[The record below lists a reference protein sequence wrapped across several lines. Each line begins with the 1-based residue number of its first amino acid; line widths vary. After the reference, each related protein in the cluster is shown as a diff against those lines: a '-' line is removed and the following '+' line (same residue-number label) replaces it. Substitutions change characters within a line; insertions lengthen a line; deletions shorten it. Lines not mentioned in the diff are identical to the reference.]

1 MPQTRAVF
9 LGAGIHSS
17 LGNGVD
23 ANIAGLK
30 KPPTAPLILKNT
42 VTNEVLDI
50 PYKLLAQTSLEDIN
64 ERAYAVVL
72 DVIEQ
77 AMTEA
82 QLNPE
87 QRQHVGL
94 FIGSS
99 SFDISVTEALY
110 EQELQFVG
118 DDAIALRNPSFGN
131 LADYLIQTL
140 DLHGEDYNFNTACS
154 SSANA
159 LIAAT
164 AQVEAGLID
173 YALVI
178 GLELHNNVTA
188 LGFHSLGLLTPSTM
202 KPFDVQRDGLVLGEG
217 VSALVIGPAPD
228 GNKPYFYL
236 RGSACLSDTFS
247 ITATNPDGS
256 MIYKVM
262 TDALADAE
270 MSTDNISA
278 IKVHGTA
285 SLRNDESEA
294 AGMNQTFSTLP
305 SLCAIKPFIGH
316 TLGACGLN
324 ELILFYRSIE
334 AGFLI
339 ATPGIGIDT
348 GVLELQLNQHY
359 SAVAPGNFMLNYF
372 GFGGNNTSLI
382 ISNLAQEDLS

>member
-1 MPQTRAVF
+1 MAPTTAVF

-17 LGNGVD
+17 LGNGVA
-23 ANIAGLK
+23 ANIAGLQQ
-30 KPPTAPLILKNT
+30 PPTAPSLQKNT
-42 VTNEVLDI
+42 TTDEVIDI
-50 PYKLLAQTSLEDIN
+50 PYKLLAQTPLNNISK
-64 ERAYAVVL
+64 RVYAVLL

-77 AMTEA
+77 ALAEA

-110 EQELQFVG
+110 QQELQL
-118 DDAIALRNPSFGN
+118 DHDALALRDPSFGN
-131 LADYLIQTL
+131 VADYLIRTL
-140 DLHGEDYNFNTACS
+140 DLYGEDYSFNTACS

-159 LIAAT
+159 LIAAA

-173 YALVI
+173 HALVV
-178 GLELHNNVTA
+178 GLEFHNNITA
-188 LGFHSLGLLTPSTM
+188 LGFHSLDLLTASVM
-202 KPFDVQRDGLVLGEG
+202 KPFDVQRDGMVLGEG
-217 VSALVIGPAPD
+217 VSALVLGAAPD
-228 GNKPYFYL
+228 DDKPHFYL
-236 RGSACLSDTFS
+236 RGSASLSDTFS

-256 MIYKVM
+256 MICKVI
-262 TDALADAE
+262 TDALTDAKVD
-270 MSTDNISA
+270 TDKISA

-294 AGMNQTFSTLP
+294 AGMHQAFSKLP
-305 SLCAIKPFIGH
+305 TLCAIKPFIGH

-324 ELILFYRSIE
+324 ELILFYRAIE
-334 AGFLI
+334 AGFLV

-348 GVLELQLNQHY
+348 GPLGLQLNQHH

-372 GFGGNNTSLI
+372 GFGGNNTSLV
-382 ISNLAQEDLS
+382 ISNLAAGQLS